1 MNTKLSEEY
10 ERAANAARETA
21 AYKEERIKADF
32 TERIWNRLE
41 ELELS
46 QAEFARR
53 LNVTPARVTKI
64 LDGSTNFTFRTAAAI
79 SSALDMDFEAA
90 LVPKN
95 GCTSTQGRIAFDFVE
110 GVYRAKVNS
119 SWRDAV
125 FAPVYAQ
132 SARRKERF
140 DHEYASVAI
149 G

>member
-1 MNTKLSEEY
+1 MKTKLSEEY
-10 ERAANAARETA
+10 EKAANAVRGTA
-21 AYKEERIKADF
+21 TYKEERIKADF

-41 ELELS
+41 ELNLS

-64 LDGSTNFTFRTAAAI
+64 LDGTTNFTFRTAAAI

-90 LVPKN
+90 LVPKAN
-95 GCTSTQGRIAFDFVE
+95 CASIHGRIAISFAE
-110 GVYRAKVNS
+110 GTFQAKINS
-119 SWRDAV
+119 SWRNAV
-125 FAPVYAQ
+125 FAPAYAQ
-132 SARRKERF
+132 STKKKERF